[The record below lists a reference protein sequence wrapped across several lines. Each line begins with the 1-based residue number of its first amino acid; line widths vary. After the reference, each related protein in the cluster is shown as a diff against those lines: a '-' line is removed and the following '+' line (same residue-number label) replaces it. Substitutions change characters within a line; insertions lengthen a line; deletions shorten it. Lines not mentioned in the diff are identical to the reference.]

1 MKRRANGEGT
11 FYLRKDG
18 RWEAAGW
25 APPIAGKRKRIHVYA
40 KSRPAARA
48 KLMAALDRAR
58 EQLLMPNAEL
68 LLGPYLDHWLKTVEV
83 SRRPSTYA
91 QYSWVVGSFLK
102 PELGQYTCSE
112 LSLRLVQSWFNRLR
126 AEGYSP
132 HRLRLTRLVL
142 SAVLT
147 RAQREEAVIRNVAQ
161 LVELPHY
168 EPKERI
174 PWTVDEAKQFLDR
187 TVDHPYHPAFV
198 LLVTYGLRRGEV
210 LGLRW
215 QDIDMDH
222 GVLRIRNT
230 LQRFGGAFR
239 QGPVKTKAGRRD
251 LPLLP
256 ATRQCLLQLRPELTG
271 ACQVD
276 GLIFADEQG
285 KPPDPDSFSKTFQRL
300 ARRHDLPVIRVHD
313 LRHTTATL
321 LKDLNVPARDAQSIL
336 GHADITTTL
345 RIYQHVTIA
354 NRRDALARVGM
365 ALYGMS

>member
-1 MKRRANGEGT
+1 M
-11 FYLRKDG
+11 
-18 RWEAAGW
+18 
-25 APPIAGKRKRIHVYA
+25 GKRKRIHVYA
-40 KSRPAARA
+40 TSRLEARA
-48 KLMAALDRAR
+48 KLMDALERVR
-58 EQLLMPNAEL
+58 QQLLVPNAQL
-68 LLGPYLDHWLKTVEV
+68 LFGTYLDYWLKTVQV
-83 SRRPSTYA
+83 SKRPSTYA
-91 QYSWVVGSFLK
+91 QYSWVVDSFLK
-102 PELGQYTCSE
+102 PELGQYTFSE
-112 LSLRLVQSWFNRLR
+112 LTLRLVQSWFNRLH
-126 AEGYSP
+126 AECYSP
-132 HRLRLTRLVL
+132 HRLRLIRMVL

-187 TVDHPYHPAFV
+187 TADHPYHPAFV

-215 QDIDMDH
+215 QDVDMDH
-222 GVLRIRNT
+222 EVIRIRNT
-230 LQRFGGAFR
+230 LQRFGGAFQ
-239 QGPVKTKAGRRD
+239 QGTVKTKAGRRD

-256 ATRQCLLQLRPELTG
+256 VTRQSLLQLRTELPG
-271 ACQVD
+271 ERQVD
-276 GLIFADEQG
+276 GLIFADGQG

-300 ARRHDLPVIRVHD
+300 ARRNNLPVIRVHD

-321 LKDLNVPARDAQSIL
+321 LKDLGVPARDAQSIL